1 MNIQLLQG
9 HFSKK
14 DAIDLIT
21 KLITVKIRFHED
33 KMPSSHSEEDIKMR
47 EKRIKQLQ
55 KELYDA
61 RIKIESMTDNVNL
74 ESEITF

>member
-1 MNIQLLQG
+1 MQG

-33 KMPSSHSEEDIKMR
+33 KTPSSHSEEGIKMR
-47 EKRIKQLQ
+47 EKSIKQLQ

>member
-1 MNIQLLQG
+1 MIIQLLQG

-61 RIKIESMTDNVNL
+61 RIKIESMTDNINL
-74 ESEITF
+74 ESKIIF